1 MTTPCS
7 YPLLVCNCSHTNT
20 EHCHLPV
27 SLANAHIRVKPATLM
42 MKDNW
47 NMKQVKSW
55 TIAHKYTFHLRPVVL
70 CQTII
75 INTVTWRTEHCKR
88 KPMTLTC
95 TSSFVHVQEPHT
107 CPPKQVACG
116 EGAQEK
122 EARHPEG
129 QPRTP
134 SDGEERAKTQGT
146 QPQPAT
152 LPWRTWVSETGT

>member
-7 YPLLVCNCSHTNT
+7 YPLLVCNCPHINT
-20 EHCHLPV
+20 EHCYLPI
-27 SLANAHIRVKPATLM
+27 SLANAHVRLKPVTLI

-55 TIAHKYTFHLRPVVL
+55 SIAHIVYTFHLRLVGLVL

-75 INTVTWRTEHCKR
+75 INTVTWRTKYCKR
-88 KPMTLTC
+88 IPVTWTLHLL
-95 TSSFVHVQEPHT
+95 FVHVQEPHT
-107 CPPKQVACG
+107 CPPEQVARG

-129 QPRTP
+129 QPWTP
-134 SDGEERAKTQGT
+134 SDGEEWAKT
-146 QPQPAT
+146 
-152 LPWRTWVSETGT
+152 